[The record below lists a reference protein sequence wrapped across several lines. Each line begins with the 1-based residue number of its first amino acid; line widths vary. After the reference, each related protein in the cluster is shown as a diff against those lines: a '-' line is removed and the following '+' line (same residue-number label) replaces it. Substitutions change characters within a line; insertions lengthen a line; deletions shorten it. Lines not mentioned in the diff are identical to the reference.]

1 MQGKSE
7 KLIGSVLKD
16 NPQHEAFVITKS
28 GYDDSENLQL
38 VKNGATWSEVIHPD
52 FLVNRI
58 AVSSSR
64 LQRKLIDGFLLHS
77 PESYLTP
84 EDIEPFPDGFYAG
97 IKKAFEFLEEQ
108 VFNGTIRYYG
118 ISSNTFH
125 LSTDNVDTI
134 NLHKILSIANEIS
147 STNHFKLIEFPF
159 NLVETGALTRH
170 HGQTS
175 LVELAREN
183 DLVTFTN
190 RPLNAKDAAG
200 AIRLALS
207 EDHREL
213 LDYEADQ
220 RPWQDSLALMRKQL
234 MKLGVSDDLMVFPI
248 IKHLNES
255 WMQFGNPDAVMQI
268 FRNYFHPFLYRIYE
282 EDIPSHDLNVYVG
295 FYEEAI
301 LCSKKNMTERT
312 LDFRNKLITEGVIGK
327 DDERSLPLIAC
338 EVYLNSNINHVLM
351 GMRQIKYVD
360 MMKSLF

>member
-1 MQGKSE
+1 MQGNSE
-7 KLIGSVLKD
+7 KLIGEVLKD
-16 NPQHEAFVITKS
+16 NPQYDAFIITKS

-38 VKNGATWSEVIHPD
+38 VKNGATWSEIIHPD
-52 FLVNRI
+52 FLSNRI
-58 AVSSSR
+58 ALSSSR
-64 LQRKLIDGFLLHS
+64 LQRKSIDGFLLHS

-108 VFNGTIRYYG
+108 VFSGRIRYYG

-134 NLHKILSIANEIS
+134 NLHKVLSIANEIS

-159 NLVETGALTRH
+159 NLVETDALIRH

-190 RPLNAKDAAG
+190 RPLNAKAPTG

-207 EDHREL
+207 KDYAQL
-213 LDYEADQ
+213 LHYEADQ
-220 RPWQDSLALMRKQL
+220 QRWQDSLALMRKQL
-234 MKLGVSDDLMVFPI
+234 VKLGVHDDLMVFPI

-255 WMQFGNPDAVMQI
+255 WMKFGNPDAVMQI
-268 FRNYFHPFLYRIYE
+268 FQNYLHPFLYRIYE
-282 EDIPSHDLNVYVG
+282 EDIPSHDLDVYVG

-301 LCSKKNMTERT
+301 LCSKKNMAERT
-312 LDFRNKLITEGVIGK
+312 LNFRNKLISEGIIK
-327 DDERSLPLIAC
+327 EDDERPLPLIAC

-351 GMRQIKYVD
+351 GMRKIKYVD
-360 MMKSLF
+360 MMKPLF